1 MPMAKRLRVAI
12 YARVSTT
19 KASQDE
25 SPQGQ
30 FDHLR
35 SYFVRRDDCEVVAE
49 EFDRVS
55 GAKGE
60 RHRPGLRKLLDL
72 ARSGR
77 IDLLAVVR
85 SDRLFRS
92 LTGYVNTTQ
101 ELDAIGVGI
110 FMLDHPELDPTTP
123 HGKFIRGLNALLA
136 ELNRDTYGNAAQEG
150 KARAEAAGKHCARP
164 REVVPDEA
172 LALVHSWVMASG
184 GPDGDGALSW
194 RAMSQRL
201 ARSKMLQPG
210 RVIKTTGRMREA
222 RPWPPGSLWRGYMA
236 WLDRT
241 PPGERV
247 QKSPTIAAS
256 LIGETVGP
264 K

>member
-1 MPMAKRLRVAI
+1 MPLPKKLRVGL

-30 FDHLR
+30 FDHLK
-35 SYFVRRDDCEVVAE
+35 SYFVRRDDCAVVME

-60 RHRPGLRKLLDL
+60 RHRPGLRKILNA
-72 ARSGR
+72 ARSGQL
-77 IDLLAVVR
+77 DLIAVTR

-92 LTGYVNTTQ
+92 LVGYVTTTH
-101 ELDAIGVGI
+101 EMDALQVGI

-123 HGKFIRGLNALLA
+123 HGRFIRGMNALLA
-136 ELNRDTYGNAAQEG
+136 ELNRDVYGNAAQEG
-150 KARAEAAGKHCARP
+150 KARAMAAGKHCARP
-164 REVVPDEA
+164 REVVPDDA
-172 LALVHSWVMASG
+172 LRLVHSWVGAVG
-184 GPDGDGALSW
+184 RGDADALSW
-194 RAMSQRL
+194 RQMSERL
-201 ARSKMLQPG
+201 ARAHYLQPG
-210 RVIKTTGRMREA
+210 RVIKTTGKVRA
-222 RPWPPGSLWRGYMA
+222 PRPWPPGSLWNAYQA

-241 PPGERV
+241 PPEMRV
-247 QKSPTIAAS
+247 QKTPLVGAV
-256 LIGETVGP
+256 LIGASTGG